1 MSLAL
6 NFASLPRGKS
16 FGSEGDVSPTIDFR
30 GPPIK
35 ASTPGIEISR
45 GYVGGR
51 EIGRAL
57 FPFFR
62 FAFWIF
68 FFFFSSFSFVFRWRD
83 VHEARE
89 TKNGIRLMDRV
100 KKRVI

>member
-1 MSLAL
+1 ML
-6 NFASLPRGKS
+6 F
-16 FGSEGDVSPTIDFR
+16 
-30 GPPIK
+30 
-35 ASTPGIEISR
+35 
-45 GYVGGR
+45 
-51 EIGRAL
+51 
-57 FPFFR
+57 FPFFVSLSG
-62 FAFWIF
+62 FSSVF